1 MKKIASLLTVLLFS
15 FFVGFAQQNGDD
27 ILGVW
32 ETGNGKAQVKIT
44 KVGNY
49 YFGRI
54 VWLKIPLDAE
64 GKPKVDKNNEDPNKK
79 NNPILGLQ
87 LVGGFEY
94 KGSNLW
100 ENGTIYDPETGKTY
114 NCKITLVDA
123 NNMNIRGFIGIS
135 MFGRTDSWKRVE
147 LKK

>member
-1 MKKIASLLTVLLFS
+1 MKKIASLLTVLLLS

-54 VWLKIPLDAE
+54 VWLKTPLDTD
-64 GKPKVDKNNEDPNKK
+64 GKPKLDKNNQDPSKK

-87 LVGGFEY
+87 LVGGFEF
-94 KGSNLW
+94 KGNNLW

-114 NCKITLVDA
+114 NCKITMTDI

-135 MFGRTDSWKRVE
+135 MFGRTDTWKRVE
-147 LKK
+147 SKK

>member
-1 MKKIASLLTVLLFS
+1 MKKIASLLTVLLLS

-44 KVGNY
+44 KVGSY

-54 VWLKIPLDAE
+54 VWLKIPLDTD
-64 GKPKVDKNNEDPNKK
+64 GKPKLDKNNQDPSKK

-87 LVGGFEY
+87 LVGGFEF
-94 KGSNLW
+94 KGNNLW

-114 NCKITLVDA
+114 NCKITMTDI

-135 MFGRTDSWKRVE
+135 MFGRTDTWKRVE
-147 LKK
+147 SKK